1 MKSGPLKLTVQ
12 FIQAFAF
19 ADQNLPGS
27 DGAGKVPALFARR
40 IFYFFPR
47 SSARFAG
54 RFFFFFF
61 LPSPCLEPVSEP
73 KRKVWSIY
81 SSLMIDYRTQPKSV
95 KQLEFDWVRLKNC
108 SIFLSSLDFD
118 WQKFLF
124 RWVRLLNPIEINPTT
139 RVRLSPLRNRLE
151 NTGTCIEAINSKKS
165 VSNQGVTYSI
175 QYSIQFDF
183 NSNSHKH

>member
-1 MKSGPLKLTVQ
+1 MNLIAAEARRLNWALQDKSLYSITMKSGPLKLTVQ

-61 LPSPCLEPVSEP
+61 FALAVPGAC
-73 KRKVWSIY
+73 
-81 SSLMIDYRTQPKSV
+81 
-95 KQLEFDWVRLKNC
+95 
-108 SIFLSSLDFD
+108 
-118 WQKFLF
+118 
-124 RWVRLLNPIEINPTT
+124 
-139 RVRLSPLRNRLE
+139 
-151 NTGTCIEAINSKKS
+151 
-165 VSNQGVTYSI
+165 
-175 QYSIQFDF
+175 
-183 NSNSHKH
+183 